1 MFYSN
6 DFCLQCFFSAT
17 HLGQETEFCSLDK
30 KAKTD
35 KRKVFLKLCSK
46 FNLKIIFYLST
57 SRFCL
62 VGMGKKSC
70 RRLQRILLKKNCK
83 KVSTSLSCL
92 ARIDVGGCE
101 DQKTQKSINSFQHT
115 NLFLAPK
122 TFRREK
128 NFFRTDSELTG
139 GASFGRAISR
149 FRYSVAEKA
158 GPKITNT
165 ISSRMNE
172 ACKSNYR

>member
-1 MFYSN
+1 MTFV
-6 DFCLQCFFSAT
+6 FVAFFLQLIWDKKQNFAA
-17 HLGQETEFCSLDK
+17 LIK

-83 KVSTSLSCL
+83 KVSTSLSSL